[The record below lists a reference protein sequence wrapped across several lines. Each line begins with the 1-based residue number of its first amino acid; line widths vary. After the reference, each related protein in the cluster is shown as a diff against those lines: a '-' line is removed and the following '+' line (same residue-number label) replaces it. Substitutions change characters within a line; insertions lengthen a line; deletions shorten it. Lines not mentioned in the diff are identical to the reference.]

1 MLLRGE
7 SNLSDAELGFDAGDA
22 IIDIDDF
29 AGQGVELDF
38 QTIKARV
45 KATEPCI
52 NTVESGIRGGV
63 MNDVR

>member
-1 MLLRGE
+1 LLRGE

-22 IIDIDDF
+22 IVHVDDF
-29 AGQGVELDF
+29 AGEGLELDV
-38 QTIKARV
+38 QAIEARV

-52 NTVESGIRGGV
+52 NTVESGIRGAV